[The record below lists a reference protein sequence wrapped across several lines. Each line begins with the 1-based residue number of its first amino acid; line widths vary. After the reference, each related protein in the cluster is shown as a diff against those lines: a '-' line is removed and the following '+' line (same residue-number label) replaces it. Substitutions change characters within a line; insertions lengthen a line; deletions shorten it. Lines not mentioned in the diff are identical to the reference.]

1 MTGLSGKRLTAVGAA
16 LIALAAAAAVRV
28 AVPVAA
34 GTAGRP
40 TASAAAGGAPG
51 ATQSAADH
59 VALARSAETRGDVAA
74 ALAHYR
80 AAVASDPRCVDR
92 RSPEFL
98 GEAFEA
104 KLGRWLSG
112 MRSGRLAAGP
122 AALEDASFLFRR
134 MYGGCG

>member
-1 MTGLSGKRLTAVGAA
+1 MTVLSGRRLTIVGAV
-16 LIALAAAAAVRV
+16 LIALAAAAAARV
-28 AVPVAA
+28 VASGIA
-34 GTAGRP
+34 TSGAPAAPGGPATAGRGP
-40 TASAAAGGAPG
+40 AL
-51 ATQSAADH
+51 SAADH
-59 VALARSAETRGDVAA
+59 VALAAAAEARGDVGA
-74 ALAHYR
+74 ALSHYR

-112 MRSGRLAAGP
+112 LRSGRIAAGP
-122 AALEDASFLFRR
+122 AALSDASFLFRR